1 MHQQTHGPAQ
11 LNLAQL
17 APSVAVVE
25 DDDAQTARRLQAAG
39 ARISVVIPTLNEA
52 ANLPH
57 VFVRIPAF
65 VSEVVLVDGH
75 SVDDTIA
82 VARAI
87 RPDIRVVL
95 QDGRGKGNALACG
108 FAASHGEI
116 IVMLDA
122 DGSTDPA
129 EIAQFVAPLL
139 AGHDFVKGSRF
150 LRGGGSDDITGIRS
164 MGNRALLA
172 LLNLLYGTRYS
183 DLCYG
188 YNAFWR
194 RCLPHMHVNCD
205 GFEVET
211 LITARLARAGVS
223 VAEVPSVE
231 HQRVHGVSNL
241 NAVSDGLRVVW
252 TILRER
258 FRRPLSSTED
268 PNGWWPSFD
277 ELPLATNG
285 AVAHA
290 TNGAV
295 TVATNGTTAHAGNG
309 ALTVASNGAVP
320 HAGNGEVLANGAP
333 EQVGGALRRLH
344 GV

>member
-1 MHQQTHGPAQ
+1 MHQQTHGPDQ

-17 APSVAVVE
+17 APGVAFP
-25 DDDAQTARRLQAAG
+25 DAADAETARGLQAAG

-57 VFVRIPAF
+57 VFARIPAF
-65 VSEVVLVDGH
+65 VDEVVLVDGH

-108 FAASHGEI
+108 FAASQGDI

-129 EIAQFVAPLL
+129 EIPRFVAPLL
-139 AGHDFVKGSRF
+139 AGHDFVKGSRY
-150 LRGGGSDDITGIRS
+150 LPGGGSDDITGIRS
-164 MGNRALLA
+164 IGNRVLLA
-172 LLNLLYGTRYS
+172 LLNLLYRTHYS

-194 RCLPHMHVNCD
+194 HCLPYMRVNCD

-211 LITARLARAGVS
+211 LITARLARARVS
-223 VAEVPSVE
+223 VAEVASVE

-241 NAVSDGLRVVW
+241 NAPRDGLRVVW

-258 FRRPLSSTED
+258 VRRGARSTQD
-268 PNGWWPSFD
+268 PDAWRPSFA
-277 ELPLATNG
+277 EVPIANNGALAHLSNGAVPHLSNG

-295 TVATNGTTAHAGNG
+295 QH
-309 ALTVASNGAVP
+309 ASNGAV
-320 HAGNGEVLANGAP
+320 LAARAS
-333 EQVGGALRRLH
+333 EQNGGALRRLN